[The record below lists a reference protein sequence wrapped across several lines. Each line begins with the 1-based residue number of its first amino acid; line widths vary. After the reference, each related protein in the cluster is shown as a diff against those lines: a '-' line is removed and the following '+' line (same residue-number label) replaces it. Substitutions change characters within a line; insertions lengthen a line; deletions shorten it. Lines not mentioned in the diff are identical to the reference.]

1 MQLRRFSDP
10 REFLLYAEAFLMER
24 EAEHNLIFGLT
35 NTLIHDPEVYPQ
47 FYLAVIEDVG
57 NITLAAIRTPPHN
70 LIISHVAHP
79 DALSVLAT
87 DVRSVYGILTGVIA
101 TVPIGKTFAD
111 LWQGMTH
118 QPYRLNMRERIYQL
132 SHVNAVTGIPGAF
145 RVATPDDRLL
155 LIQWFAAF
163 RQEAMGVVDNS
174 DVPQLVDRYF
184 VSETRKIYLWEH
196 DGEVVSMAGRGGPT
210 PNGIRI
216 GPVYTPPEFRK
227 KGYASACVAALSQL
241 QLDTG
246 RKFCFL
252 YTDLSNPTSNHIY
265 QEIGYEPIC
274 DVDEYRFDA
283 PVNS

>member
-10 REFLLYAEAFLMER
+10 REFLQRAEAFLIER

-35 NTLIHDPEVYPQ
+35 NTLIQDPDVYPQ
-47 FYLAVIEDVG
+47 FYLAVVEDAG
-57 NITLAAIRTPPHN
+57 KITLVAIRTPPHN

-79 DALSVLAT
+79 NALAVLAN
-87 DVRSVYGILTGVIA
+87 DIQNVYGVLTGVIA
-101 TVPIGKTFAD
+101 TVPLGKTFAD
-111 LWQGMTH
+111 LWQSMNR
-118 QPYRLNMRERIYQL
+118 QPYHRNMRERIYQL
-132 SHVNAVTGIPGAF
+132 SHVNPVTGIPGTF
-145 RVATPDDRLL
+145 RVATPHDRLL
-155 LIQWFAAF
+155 MIQWFAAF

-174 DVPQLVDRYF
+174 DVPQVVDRYF
-184 VSETRKIYLWEH
+184 VSETRKMYLWEH
-196 DGEVVSMAGRGGPT
+196 DGEAVSMAGRGGPT

-252 YTDLSNPTSNHIY
+252 YTDLSNPTSNKIY

-274 DVDEYRFDA
+274 DVDEYRFDS
-283 PVNS
+283 PENS